1 MKALRSV
8 FMGLIL
14 LLLYAPIF
22 VMILFSF
29 NSANSTSIFEGFS
42 LRWYENLFLYGGD
55 LLLALRNTLIL
66 AVLSSVIATVLGTV
80 TAVGISKLRKK
91 WLKST
96 VMSVTNIPLMNP
108 EVVTGISMMLMFV
121 FIGKMLSVANSVN
134 FFTILIAHVTFSL
147 PYVIL
152 NVLPKLK
159 QTDEHLTEAAMDL
172 GCSPVQA
179 FFKAVLP
186 SITPGII
193 VGFIM
198 AFTLSLD
205 DFVISYFTNGTF
217 QTLPLLIY
225 SMTRKPMKPDVYA
238 LESIIFVIILVLM
251 ILLNIIQSEDNDR
264 KGARLKK

>member
-1 MKALRSV
+1 MKAVRTV
-8 FMGLIL
+8 FLTAVMLI
-14 LLLYAPIF
+14 LYAPIL
-22 VMILFSF
+22 VMIVFSF

-55 LLLALRNTLIL
+55 LFGALRNTLIL
-66 AVLSSVIATVLGTV
+66 AVLSSVISTVLGTV
-80 TAVGISKLRKK
+80 TAVGIVKLRKK
-91 WLKST
+91 WLQST

-108 EVVTGISMMLMFV
+108 EVVTGISMMLMFIFV
-121 FIGKMLSVANSVN
+121 GKMLGLANSVN
-134 FFTILIAHVTFSL
+134 FFTILIAHITFSL

-152 NVLPKLK
+152 NVLPKLR
-159 QTDEHLTEAAMDL
+159 QADEHLTEAAMDL
-172 GCSPVQA
+172 GCSPFQA

-198 AFTLSLD
+198 AFTMSLD

-238 LESIIFVIILVLM
+238 LESIMFLIILILM
-251 ILLNIIQSEDNDR
+251 ILLNIIQSDDNKKRARFR
-264 KGARLKK
+264 K

>member
-1 MKALRSV
+1 MKILRSV
-8 FMGLIL
+8 FMAIIL

-29 NSANSTSIFEGFS
+29 NSANSTSMFEGFS

-108 EVVTGISMMLMFV
+108 EVVTGISLMLMFV
-121 FIGKMLSVANSVN
+121 FVGKMLSIANSVN
-134 FFTILIAHVTFSL
+134 FFTILIAHITFSL

-172 GCSPVQA
+172 GCSPIKA

-198 AFTLSLD
+198 AFTMSLD

-238 LESIIFVIILVLM
+238 LESIMFIIILVLM
-251 ILLNIIQSEDNDR
+251 ILLNIIQSEDNDK
-264 KGARLKK
+264 KGVRLKK

>member
-1 MKALRSV
+1 MKALRSI
-8 FMGLIL
+8 FMALVL

-42 LRWYENLFLYGGD
+42 FRWYENLFLYGGD

-66 AVLSSVIATVLGTV
+66 AVLSSIIATVLGTV

-121 FIGKMLSVANSVN
+121 FVGKMLSIANSVN

-172 GCSPVQA
+172 GCSPVKA

-238 LESIIFVIILVLM
+238 LESIMFLIILVLM
-251 ILLNIIQSEDNDR
+251 ILLNIIQNEDNDR
-264 KGARLKK
+264 KGVKHK

>member
-1 MKALRSV
+1 MSKLRWI
-8 FMGLIL
+8 FIGIILI
-14 LLLYAPIF
+14 LLYAPII
-22 VMILFSF
+22 VMIVFSF
-29 NSANSTSIFEGFS
+29 NEANSTSIFEGFS
-42 LRWYENLFLYGGD
+42 LRWYKDLFQYGGD
-55 LLLALRNTLIL
+55 LLGALRNTLVL
-66 AVLSSVIATVLGTV
+66 AVLSSVISTVLGTV
-80 TAVGISKLRKK
+80 AAVGISKMKK
-91 WLKST
+91 AWVKSS

-121 FIGKMLSVANSVN
+121 FVGKMLDLANSVN
-134 FFTILIAHVTFSL
+134 FFTILIAHITYGL

-152 NVLPKLK
+152 NVLPRLRS
-159 QTDEHLTEAAMDL
+159 TDKYLTEAAMDL
-172 GCSPVQA
+172 GCTPVQA

-198 AFTLSLD
+198 AFTMSLD
-205 DFVISYFTNGTF
+205 DFVISYFTNGTY

-238 LESIIFVIILVLM
+238 LESIMFLIILVLM
-251 ILLNIIQSEDNDR
+251 ILLNVIQNDDKK

>member
-1 MKALRSV
+1 MKAVRTIFLTV
-8 FMGLIL
+8 VMLI
-14 LLLYAPIF
+14 LYAPIL
-22 VMILFSF
+22 VMIVFSF

-55 LLLALRNTLIL
+55 LFGALRNTLIL
-66 AVLSSVIATVLGTV
+66 AVLSSVISTVLGTV
-80 TAVGISKLRKK
+80 TAVGIVKLRKK
-91 WLKST
+91 WLQST

-108 EVVTGISMMLMFV
+108 EVVTGISMMLMFIFV
-121 FIGKMLSVANSVN
+121 GKMLGLANSVN
-134 FFTILIAHVTFSL
+134 FFTILIAHITFSL

-152 NVLPKLK
+152 NVLPKLR

-172 GCSPVQA
+172 GCSPFQA

-198 AFTLSLD
+198 ALSMSLD

-238 LESIIFVIILVLM
+238 LESIMFIIILILM
-251 ILLNIIQSEDNDR
+251 ILLNIIQSDDNKKR
-264 KGARLKK
+264 ARLRK

>member
-1 MKALRSV
+1 MKAIRKT
-8 FMGLIL
+8 FIGIIL
-14 LLLYAPIF
+14 LLLYAPIL
-22 VMILFSF
+22 VMIVFSF

-42 LRWYENLFLYGGD
+42 LKWYENLFKYGGD
-55 LLLALRNTLIL
+55 LLGALRNTLIL
-66 AVLSSVIATVLGTV
+66 AVLSSVISTALGTV
-80 TAVGISKLRKK
+80 AAIGIMKMKK
-91 WLKST
+91 QWVKSSI
-96 VMSVTNIPLMNP
+96 MSVTNIPLMNP

-121 FIGKMLSVANSVN
+121 FIGKMLGLASSVN
-134 FFTILIAHVTFSL
+134 FITILIAHITFGL

-152 NVLPKLK
+152 NVLPRLK
-159 QTDEHLTEAAMDL
+159 QTDKHLTEAAMDL
-172 GCSPVQA
+172 GCTPFQA

-198 AFTLSLD
+198 AFTMSLD

-238 LESIIFVIILVLM
+238 LESIMFLIILILM
-251 ILLNIIQSEDNDR
+251 ILLNIVQSDEK
-264 KGARLKK
+264 KGAVKSK

>member
-1 MKALRSV
+1 MSKLRWI
-8 FMGLIL
+8 FIGIILI
-14 LLLYAPIF
+14 LLYAPII
-22 VMILFSF
+22 VMIVFSF
-29 NSANSTSIFEGFS
+29 NEANSTSIFEGFS
-42 LRWYENLFLYGGD
+42 LRWYKDLFQYGGD
-55 LLLALRNTLIL
+55 LLGALRNTLVL
-66 AVLSSVIATVLGTV
+66 AVLSSVISTVLGTV
-80 TAVGISKLRKK
+80 AAVGISKMKK
-91 WLKST
+91 AWVKSS

-121 FIGKMLSVANSVN
+121 FVGKMLDLANSVN
-134 FFTILIAHVTFSL
+134 FFTILIAHITFGL

-152 NVLPKLK
+152 NVLPRLRS
-159 QTDEHLTEAAMDL
+159 TDKHLTEAAMDL
-172 GCSPVQA
+172 GCTPVQA

-198 AFTLSLD
+198 AFTMSLD
-205 DFVISYFTNGTF
+205 DFVISYFTNGTY

-238 LESIIFVIILVLM
+238 LESIMFLIILVLM
-251 ILLNIIQSEDNDR
+251 ILLNVIQNDDKK

>member
-1 MKALRSV
+1 MKAIRKI
-8 FMGLIL
+8 FIGIIL
-14 LLLYAPIF
+14 LLLYAPIL
-22 VMILFSF
+22 VMIVFSF

-42 LRWYENLFLYGGD
+42 LKWYENLFKYGGD
-55 LLLALRNTLIL
+55 LLGALRNTLIL
-66 AVLSSVIATVLGTV
+66 AVLSSVISTVLGTV
-80 TAVGISKLRKK
+80 AAVGIMKMKK
-91 WLKST
+91 QWVKNSI
-96 VMSVTNIPLMNP
+96 MSVTNIPLMNP

-121 FIGKMLSVANSVN
+121 FIGKMLGLASSVN
-134 FFTILIAHVTFSL
+134 FITILIAHITFGL

-152 NVLPKLK
+152 NVLPRLK
-159 QTDEHLTEAAMDL
+159 QTDKHLTEAAMDL
-172 GCSPVQA
+172 GCTPFQA

-198 AFTLSLD
+198 AFTMSLD

-238 LESIIFVIILVLM
+238 LESIMFLIILILM
-251 ILLNIIQSEDNDR
+251 ILLNIVQSDEK
-264 KGARLKK
+264 KGAVKSK

>member
-1 MKALRSV
+1 MSKLRWI
-8 FMGLIL
+8 FIGIILI
-14 LLLYAPIF
+14 LLYAPII
-22 VMILFSF
+22 VMIVFSF
-29 NSANSTSIFEGFS
+29 NEANSTSIFEGFS
-42 LRWYENLFLYGGD
+42 LRWYKDLFQYGGD
-55 LLLALRNTLIL
+55 LLGALRNTLVL
-66 AVLSSVIATVLGTV
+66 AVLSSVISTVLGTV
-80 TAVGISKLRKK
+80 AAVGISKMKK
-91 WLKST
+91 AWVKSS

-121 FIGKMLSVANSVN
+121 FVGKMLDLANSVN
-134 FFTILIAHVTFSL
+134 FFTILIAHITFGL

-152 NVLPKLK
+152 NVLPRLRS
-159 QTDEHLTEAAMDL
+159 TDKYLTEAAMDL
-172 GCSPVQA
+172 GCTPVQA

-198 AFTLSLD
+198 AFTMSLD
-205 DFVISYFTNGTF
+205 DFVISYFTNGTY

-238 LESIIFVIILVLM
+238 LESIMFLIILVLM
-251 ILLNIIQSEDNDR
+251 ILLNVIQNDDKK

>member
-1 MKALRSV
+1 MSKLRWVFIALI
-8 FMGLIL
+8 MLI
-14 LLLYAPIF
+14 LYAPII
-22 VMILFSF
+22 VMIIFSF
-29 NSANSTSIFEGFS
+29 NAGTSTSVFEGFS
-42 LRWYENLFLYGGD
+42 LRWYENLFNYGGD
-55 LLLALRNTLIL
+55 LLGALRNTLIL
-66 AVLSSVIATVLGTV
+66 AVLSSLISTVLGTI
-80 TAVGISKLRKK
+80 AAIGISKMKK
-91 WLKST
+91 AWMKSS

-121 FIGKMLSVANSVN
+121 FVGRMLNLANSVN
-134 FFTILIAHVTFSL
+134 FFTILIAHITFGL

-152 NVLPKLK
+152 NVLPRLK
-159 QTDEHLTEAAMDL
+159 QTDKHLTEAAMDL
-172 GCSPVQA
+172 GCTPVQA

-186 SITPGII
+186 SITPGIL

-198 AFTLSLD
+198 AFTMSLD

-238 LESIIFVIILVLM
+238 LESIMFLVLLVLM
-251 ILLNIIQSEDNDR
+251 ILLNVIQSDDKK

>member
-1 MKALRSV
+1 MKTLRHV
-8 FMGLIL
+8 FLGAVL

-22 VMILFSF
+22 VMIVFSF

-55 LLLALRNTLIL
+55 LFDALRNTLTL
-66 AVLSSVIATVLGTV
+66 ALLSSVVSTVLGTV
-80 TAVGISKLRKK
+80 TAVGIFKMRSKY
-91 WLKST
+91 LKST
-96 VMSVTNIPLMNP
+96 VMSVTNIPMMNP

-121 FIGKMLSVANSVN
+121 FIGRILNVANSVN
-134 FFTILIAHVTFSL
+134 FATILIAHITFCL

-172 GCSPVQA
+172 GCSPFQA

-198 AFTLSLD
+198 SFTLSLD
-205 DFVISYFTNGTF
+205 DFVISYFTNGTY

-238 LESIIFVIILVLM
+238 LESIMFIIILVLM
-251 ILLNIIQSEDNDR
+251 ILLNIIQSDDNKAKGVR
-264 KGARLKK
+264 K

>member
-1 MKALRSV
+1 MSKVRWIFISI
-8 FMGLIL
+8 IL
-14 LLLYAPIF
+14 LLLYAPII
-22 VMILFSF
+22 VMIVFSF

-42 LRWYENLFLYGGD
+42 LRWYKDLFQYGGD
-55 LLLALRNTLIL
+55 LLGALRNTLIL
-66 AVLSSVIATVLGTV
+66 AVLSSVISTVLGTV
-80 TAVGISKLRKK
+80 AAVGISKMKK
-91 WLKST
+91 AWVKSS

-121 FIGKMLSVANSVN
+121 FIGKMLDLANSVN
-134 FFTILIAHVTFSL
+134 FFTILIAHITFGL

-152 NVLPKLK
+152 NVLPRLRS
-159 QTDEHLTEAAMDL
+159 TDKHLTEAAMDL
-172 GCSPVQA
+172 GCTPVQA

-198 AFTLSLD
+198 AFTMSLD
-205 DFVISYFTNGTF
+205 DFVISYFTNGTY

-238 LESIIFVIILVLM
+238 LESIMFLIILVLM
-251 ILLNIIQSEDNDR
+251 ILLNVIQNDDKK

>member
-1 MKALRSV
+1 MKTLRRV
-8 FMGLIL
+8 FIGLVL
-14 LLLYAPIF
+14 LLLYAPIL
-22 VMILFSF
+22 VMIVFSF
-29 NSANSTSIFEGFS
+29 NSANSTSVFEGFS
-42 LRWYENLFLYGGD
+42 LKWYSDLFQYGGD
-55 LLLALRNTLIL
+55 LLGALRNTLVL
-66 AVLSSVIATVLGTV
+66 AVLSSVISTVLGTV
-80 TAVGISKLRKK
+80 AAVGITKMKK
-91 WLKST
+91 QWVKSS

-121 FIGKMLSVANSVN
+121 FVGKMLDLANSVN
-134 FFTILIAHVTFSL
+134 FFTILIAHITFGL

-152 NVLPKLK
+152 NVLPRLK
-159 QTDEHLTEAAMDL
+159 STDKHLTEAAMDL
-172 GCSPVQA
+172 GCTPLEA

-198 AFTLSLD
+198 AFTMSLD
-205 DFVISYFTNGTF
+205 DFVISYFTNGTY

-238 LESIIFVIILVLM
+238 LESIMFIIILVLM
-251 ILLNIIQSEDNDR
+251 ILLNVVQSEDNK

>member
-1 MKALRSV
+1 MKAIRGI
-8 FMGLIL
+8 FIGLVL
-14 LLLYAPIF
+14 LLLYAPIV
-22 VMILFSF
+22 VMIVFSF

-42 LRWYENLFLYGGD
+42 LRWYQDLFMYGGD
-55 LLLALRNTLIL
+55 LLGALRNTLIL
-66 AVLSSVIATVLGTV
+66 AVLSSVISTSLGTV
-80 TAVGISKLRKK
+80 AAVGIMKMKK
-91 WLKST
+91 QWVKRS

-121 FIGKMLSVANSVN
+121 FVGQMLNLANSVN
-134 FFTILIAHVTFSL
+134 FFTILIAHITFGL

-152 NVLPKLK
+152 NVLPRLK
-159 QTDEHLTEAAMDL
+159 QTDKNLTEAAMDL
-172 GCSPVQA
+172 GCTPFQA
-179 FFKAVLP
+179 FFKAILP

-198 AFTLSLD
+198 AFTMSLD

-238 LESIIFVIILVLM
+238 LESIMFLIILVLM
-251 ILLNIIQSEDNDR
+251 ILLNIIQSDENK

>member
-1 MKALRSV
+1 MKTLRWV
-8 FMGLIL
+8 FISFIMF
-14 LLLYAPIF
+14 LLYAPII
-22 VMILFSF
+22 VMIIFSF

-42 LRWYENLFLYGGD
+42 LTWYKSLFNYGGD
-55 LLLALRNTLIL
+55 LFTALRNTLIL
-66 AVLSSVIATVLGTV
+66 AVISSIVATVLGTV
-80 TAVGISKLRKK
+80 TAVGISKMKKAYIRK
-91 WLKST
+91 T

-108 EVVTGISMMLMFV
+108 EVVTGISMMLMFI
-121 FIGKMLSVANSVN
+121 FIGRILNFANSVN
-134 FFTILIAHVTFSL
+134 FFTILIAHITFSL

-152 NVLPKLK
+152 NVLARLNK
-159 QTDEHLTEAAMDL
+159 TDEFLTEAAKDL
-172 GCSPVQA
+172 GCSPIQA

-198 AFTLSLD
+198 AFTMSLD

-238 LESIIFVIILVLM
+238 LESIMFVIILILM
-251 ILLNIIQSEDNDR
+251 ILLNIIQSDDNNK
-264 KGARLKK
+264 KGATLRK

>member
-1 MKALRSV
+1 MSKLRWI
-8 FMGLIL
+8 FIGIIL
-14 LLLYAPIF
+14 LLLYAPII
-22 VMILFSF
+22 VMIVFSF
-29 NSANSTSIFEGFS
+29 NEANSTSIFEGFS
-42 LRWYENLFLYGGD
+42 LRWYKDLFQYGGD
-55 LLLALRNTLIL
+55 LLGALRNTLVL
-66 AVLSSVIATVLGTV
+66 AVLSSVISTVLGTV
-80 TAVGISKLRKK
+80 AAVGISKMKK
-91 WLKST
+91 AWVKSS

-121 FIGKMLSVANSVN
+121 FVGKMLDLANSVN
-134 FFTILIAHVTFSL
+134 FFTILIAHITFGL

-152 NVLPKLK
+152 NVLPRLRS
-159 QTDEHLTEAAMDL
+159 TDKHLTEAAMDL
-172 GCSPVQA
+172 GCTPIQA

-198 AFTLSLD
+198 AFTMSLD
-205 DFVISYFTNGTF
+205 DFVISYFTNGTY

-238 LESIIFVIILVLM
+238 LESIMFLIILILM
-251 ILLNIIQSEDNDR
+251 ILLNVIQNDDKK

>member
-1 MKALRSV
+1 MKALRSI
-8 FMGLIL
+8 FMALIL
-14 LLLYAPIF
+14 FILYAPIF

-42 LRWYENLFLYGGD
+42 LCWYENLFLYGGD

-80 TAVGISKLRKK
+80 TAVGILKLRKK
-91 WLKST
+91 WFKST

-108 EVVTGISMMLMFV
+108 EVVTGISLMLMFV
-121 FIGKMLSVANSVN
+121 FIGKMLSFANSVN

-172 GCSPVQA
+172 GCSPVKA

-238 LESIIFVIILVLM
+238 LESIMFIIILVLM
-251 ILLNIIQSEDNDR
+251 ILLNVIQSDENDK
-264 KGARLKK
+264 KGVRGKK

>member
-1 MKALRSV
+1 MSALRKI
-8 FMGLIL
+8 FIGTIMF
-14 LLLYAPIF
+14 LLYAPIF
-22 VMILFSF
+22 VMIVFSF
-29 NSANSTSIFEGFS
+29 NSANSTSVFESFS

-55 LLLALRNTLIL
+55 LFDSLRNTLIL
-66 AVLSSVIATVLGTV
+66 ALTSSAVATILGTV
-80 TAVGISKLRKK
+80 TAVGIMKLKSK
-91 WLKST
+91 WVKST

-121 FIGKMLSVANSVN
+121 FIGRLLNLAQSVN
-134 FFTILIAHVTFSL
+134 FFTILIAHITFSL

-152 NVLPKLK
+152 NVLPRLK
-159 QTDEHLTEAAMDL
+159 QTDSHLTEAAMDL
-172 GCSPVQA
+172 GCTPIRA

-238 LESIIFVIILVLM
+238 LESIMFIIILALM
-251 ILLNIIQSEDNDR
+251 ILLNIIQSDDK
-264 KGARLKK
+264 KGAKKKK

>member
-1 MKALRSV
+1 MSKVRWIFISI
-8 FMGLIL
+8 IL
-14 LLLYAPIF
+14 LLLYAPII
-22 VMILFSF
+22 VMIVFSF

-42 LRWYENLFLYGGD
+42 LRWYKDLFQYGGD
-55 LLLALRNTLIL
+55 LLGALRNTLIL
-66 AVLSSVIATVLGTV
+66 AVLSSVISTVLGTV
-80 TAVGISKLRKK
+80 AAVGISKMKK
-91 WLKST
+91 AWVKSS

-121 FIGKMLSVANSVN
+121 FIGKMLDLANSVN
-134 FFTILIAHVTFSL
+134 FFTILIAHITFGL

-152 NVLPKLK
+152 NVLPRLRS
-159 QTDEHLTEAAMDL
+159 TDKHLTEAAMDL
-172 GCSPVQA
+172 GCTPIQA

-198 AFTLSLD
+198 AFTMSLD

-238 LESIIFVIILVLM
+238 LESIMFLIILVLM
-251 ILLNIIQSEDNDR
+251 ILLNVIQNDDKK

>member
-1 MKALRSV
+1 MKAVRTLFLTV
-8 FMGLIL
+8 VMLI
-14 LLLYAPIF
+14 LYAPIL
-22 VMILFSF
+22 VMIVFSF

-55 LLLALRNTLIL
+55 LFGALRNTLIL
-66 AVLSSVIATVLGTV
+66 AVLSSVISTVLGTV
-80 TAVGISKLRKK
+80 TAVGIVKLRKK
-91 WLKST
+91 WLQNT

-108 EVVTGISMMLMFV
+108 EVVTGISMMLMFIFV
-121 FIGKMLSVANSVN
+121 GKMLGLANSVN
-134 FFTILIAHVTFSL
+134 FFTILIAHITFSL

-172 GCSPVQA
+172 GCSPFQA

-198 AFTLSLD
+198 AFTMSLD

-217 QTLPLLIY
+217 ETLPLLIY

-238 LESIIFVIILVLM
+238 LESIMFLIILILM
-251 ILLNIIQSEDNDR
+251 ILLNIIQSDDNKKR
-264 KGARLKK
+264 ARLRK

>member
-1 MKALRSV
+1 MKHVRRI
-8 FMGLIL
+8 FIGLIL
-14 LLLYAPIF
+14 LILYAPIL
-22 VMILFSF
+22 VMIVFSF

-42 LRWYENLFLYGGD
+42 LEWYKNLFKYGGD
-55 LLLALRNTLIL
+55 LLGALRNTLIL
-66 AVLSSVIATVLGTV
+66 AVLSSVISTVLGTV
-80 TAVGISKLRKK
+80 AAVGIMKMKK
-91 WLKST
+91 QWIKSS

-121 FIGKMLSVANSVN
+121 FVGKLLGLSSSVN
-134 FFTILIAHVTFSL
+134 FFTILIAHITFGL

-152 NVLPKLK
+152 NVLPRLK
-159 QTDEHLTEAAMDL
+159 QTDKHLTEAAMDL
-172 GCSPVQA
+172 GCTPFQA

-186 SITPGII
+186 SISPGII

-198 AFTLSLD
+198 AFTMSLD

-238 LESIIFVIILVLM
+238 LESIMFLIILVLM
-251 ILLNIIQSEDNDR
+251 ILLNIIQSDEK
-264 KGARLKK
+264 KGVVKAK

>member
-1 MKALRSV
+1 MKAVRTV
-8 FMGLIL
+8 FLAVVMFI
-14 LLLYAPIF
+14 LYAPIL
-22 VMILFSF
+22 VMIVFSF

-55 LLLALRNTLIL
+55 MFGALRNSLIL
-66 AVLSSVIATVLGTV
+66 AVFSSVVATVLGTV
-80 TAVGISKLRKK
+80 TAVGIVKLKKK
-91 WLKST
+91 WLQST

-108 EVVTGISMMLMFV
+108 EVVTGISMMLMFI
-121 FIGKMLSVANSVN
+121 FIGKMLGLTNSVN
-134 FFTILIAHVTFSL
+134 FVTILIAHITFSL

-159 QTDEHLTEAAMDL
+159 QTDDHLTEAAMDL
-172 GCSPVQA
+172 GCSPFRA

-198 AFTLSLD
+198 AFTMSLD

-238 LESIIFVIILVLM
+238 LESIMFLIILILM
-251 ILLNIIQSEDNDR
+251 ILLNIIQSDDNKK

>member
-1 MKALRSV
+1 MKALRNLFLALV
-8 FMGLIL
+8 MFI
-14 LLLYAPIF
+14 LYAPIL
-22 VMILFSF
+22 VMIVFSF

-55 LLLALRNTLIL
+55 LFSALRNTLIL
-66 AVLSSVIATVLGTV
+66 AVLSSAIATVLGTV
-80 TAVGISKLRKK
+80 TAVGIFKMKKK
-91 WLKST
+91 WLQST
-96 VMSVTNIPLMNP
+96 VMSITNIPLMNP
-108 EVVTGISMMLMFV
+108 EVVTGISMMLMFI
-121 FIGKMLSVANSVN
+121 FVAKLLGLASSVN
-134 FFTILIAHVTFSL
+134 FFTILIAHITFSL

-159 QTDEHLTEAAMDL
+159 QTDDHLTEAAMDL
-172 GCSPVQA
+172 GCSPLQA

-186 SITPGII
+186 SISSGII

-198 AFTLSLD
+198 AFTMSLD

-238 LESIIFVIILVLM
+238 LESIMFVILLVLM
-251 ILLNIIQSEDNDR
+251 ILLNVIQSDDKAK